1 MELQGS
7 YQVAVVGSDNKVAI
21 RTVKVGETVDSM
33 WIINEGLQ
41 PDERV
46 VVEGV
51 QNVKDGAVVNVTTGV
66 IASEAKQSR
75 F

>member
-1 MELQGS
+1 MVPQRAVMELQGS

-51 QNVKDGAVVNVTTGV
+51 QNVRDGSVVNV
-66 IASEAKQSR
+66 R
-75 F
+75 